1 MTTGDV
7 GNLRVRLSLDNA
19 QFERSI
25 ASMNRTLQAMG
36 QEIRG
41 LQNRG
46 REWGSSIDG
55 LRQKQEA
62 YSRLL
67 EGQQTKVR
75 RLSQEYE
82 KAKQQYGE
90 NSVQAERLAVQLNR
104 ASAEMDRT
112 QRELNETTAEL
123 QRLERELAQ
132 SQTAW
137 GKFGAAAT
145 AASEKLKA
153 VGDKMTSIGKDLSM
167 KISAPLTALGAGAA
181 KAAIDFES
189 AFAGV
194 RKTVDTSEEGF
205 AKLEK
210 GIRDMAKELPASAS
224 DIASVAESAGQLGI
238 AEDKILS
245 FSRTIIDLGESTNMT
260 REQAA
265 TEFARFAN
273 IVGMSQDNFDRLGS
287 SIVGLGNTMATTEA
301 EIMSMGMRLAA
312 QGAQVGMS
320 EAQIMALA
328 GTMSSLGIQ
337 AEMGGTAM
345 TTVLKKIDKSVGLG
359 GASLASFAD
368 AAGVTSKEFKK
379 IWENDAISG
388 LDLLIKGLAKTS
400 AEGGNLSEALRDLGI
415 KGIYESDVM
424 MRMAGAS
431 DLLSSAVATST
442 DAWKENTALTNE
454 AEQRYATTASQLA
467 MLKNKVTEVGITF
480 GQILI
485 PMLISVVDKI
495 TPMVEK
501 FSEFDEST
509 RKMIIVIGGFV
520 AAIGPVLIV
529 IGTLISSVGTIVG
542 AIGALSLAIAEAG
555 GLAAFLATKFAFL
568 GTVFAAL
575 TSPIGLTVAALV
587 TAAVLIIKYWD
598 PISDFFTTLGTKM
611 VPVFNNI
618 TSAVTVFGSKMSE
631 VPSMMMSAWSGAI
644 GTVTGLLASLKEKL
658 SIVTDVVNM
667 SNAMSALKI
676 ALESIASVLLM
687 LLGPWGLLISLFL
700 KLYNHTTLLQDVFAM
715 LRGEMSFDEVASN
728 FSTSISDIINNIA
741 ELATRLIPLG
751 AEMVV
756 NLINGISNNIGNLS
770 TAFAEVLPIIINTL
784 VMIIPQIILLAA
796 DIITNLANGITT
808 NLPLMVNA
816 ITSLIELITTTIS
829 TLIPQLVEVGVSILS
844 TLIEGIVTALPVII
858 EVVVQLIDTLIS
870 TLTATLPLLIDSGL
884 LIIQTLLDGILIAL
898 PLIIESALNI
908 VLSLVEGITTALPAV
923 IEVGLS
929 VITTLLEGI
938 VGALPTIVEAALTI
952 IIALVGALILLLPK
966 IIEAGIQIIVAL
978 VDGLIKAIPAIIEA
992 ALTLIVSLVEAIIK
1006 LLPQLIDAGIKIV
1019 EALVEGL
1026 IQIIPQLIEAGIT
1039 LITELLK
1046 AILKLLP
1053 QLLSAGAEL
1062 ITALVKGVLSILGQL
1077 LTAGGKLILGLLG
1090 KILGFTGQLLSAGG
1104 TLIGKLVSGILSILG
1119 DVVGAGAKLITGLID
1134 KILSF
1139 TKKLLSAGKD
1149 LVISLKNGVVEKTND
1164 MINVGKDLVSG
1175 LIKGITGMASDAI
1188 DAITGVVDGVV
1199 NKAKNLLGIKSPSR
1213 VFAQIGQ
1220 WTSEGWAIGI
1230 EEKGSMVKNAVS
1242 DIALTAQDIAEH
1254 YLNEEKKLRSGA
1266 NTEIAKIEK
1275 NKATEIAKIEKRM
1288 HEDVA
1293 KAQRAAAS
1301 KKKKTTQ
1308 DDALKI
1314 QRIKEDAAAKILKLE
1329 TSSDEKIKSL
1339 KSKSTKEIVELET
1352 KMNKDL
1358 LEETKRYIDDKKSL
1372 DQLSLI
1378 EEAQIWEQSMKL
1390 FAEGTKERVKAQ
1402 QEYRKATEAVS
1413 KEITAINTDFQNQIQ
1428 KINDDLVK
1436 QEETL
1441 TKAYEDAVDKRASSL
1456 VSFKSLFDAFKVEID
1471 VTGEQLIANLHSQV
1485 DGFKLWQSEIEKIS
1499 GRAIDKGL
1507 IEELRQMGPNAL
1519 PQLVALNQLTDSQLK
1534 QYSNLY
1540 KEKSKLARTQA
1551 ETELKGMKDDLD
1563 KRIPELRKAANDQLE
1578 TLKNEWN
1585 EKIKSLTKSTSTE
1598 LSSLEQIGKD
1608 AGNGLLQG
1616 LSSTA
1621 SSIQKKAQEIA
1632 DSVSKTISKA
1642 LQIKSPSRVMKGFGV
1657 NIGEGLVI
1665 GMDDMLSKV
1674 SNAASRLSSSVEG
1687 SMSFTADTN
1696 SLNRATSVTT
1706 NNTNNTPINITLHYN
1721 GAGSERDAFNIVDIV
1736 EKELGSRFKNNL
1748 RLQGSKG

>member
-1 MTTGDV
+1 M
-7 GNLRVRLSLDNA
+7 
-19 QFERSI
+19 
-25 ASMNRTLQAMG
+25 
-36 QEIRG
+36 
-41 LQNRG
+41 
-46 REWGSSIDG
+46 
-55 LRQKQEA
+55 
-62 YSRLL
+62 
-67 EGQQTKVR
+67 
-75 RLSQEYE
+75 
-82 KAKQQYGE
+82 
-90 NSVQAERLAVQLNR
+90 
-104 ASAEMDRT
+104 
-112 QRELNETTAEL
+112 
-123 QRLERELAQ
+123 
-132 SQTAW
+132 

-379 IWENDAISG
+379 IWETDAISG

-542 AIGALSLAIAEAG
+542 AIGTLSLAIAEAG

-611 VPVFNNI
+611 VPVFNSI

-751 AEMVV
+751 AEMIV
-756 NLINGISNNIGNLS
+756 NLINGISNNIEIYRPHL
-770 TAFAEVLPIIINTL
+770 
-784 VMIIPQIILLAA
+784 QHLA
-796 DIITNLANGITT
+796 
-808 NLPLMVNA
+808 
-816 ITSLIELITTTIS
+816 
-829 TLIPQLVEVGVSILS
+829 
-844 TLIEGIVTALPVII
+844 
-858 EVVVQLIDTLIS
+858 
-870 TLTATLPLLIDSGL
+870 
-884 LIIQTLLDGILIAL
+884 
-898 PLIIESALNI
+898 
-908 VLSLVEGITTALPAV
+908 
-923 IEVGLS
+923 
-929 VITTLLEGI
+929 
-938 VGALPTIVEAALTI
+938 
-952 IIALVGALILLLPK
+952 
-966 IIEAGIQIIVAL
+966 
-978 VDGLIKAIPAIIEA
+978 
-992 ALTLIVSLVEAIIK
+992 
-1006 LLPQLIDAGIKIV
+1006 
-1019 EALVEGL
+1019 
-1026 IQIIPQLIEAGIT
+1026 
-1039 LITELLK
+1039 
-1046 AILKLLP
+1046 
-1053 QLLSAGAEL
+1053 
-1062 ITALVKGVLSILGQL
+1062 
-1077 LTAGGKLILGLLG
+1077 
-1090 KILGFTGQLLSAGG
+1090 
-1104 TLIGKLVSGILSILG
+1104 
-1119 DVVGAGAKLITGLID
+1119 
-1134 KILSF
+1134 
-1139 TKKLLSAGKD
+1139 
-1149 LVISLKNGVVEKTND
+1149 
-1164 MINVGKDLVSG
+1164 
-1175 LIKGITGMASDAI
+1175 
-1188 DAITGVVDGVV
+1188 
-1199 NKAKNLLGIKSPSR
+1199 
-1213 VFAQIGQ
+1213 
-1220 WTSEGWAIGI
+1220 
-1230 EEKGSMVKNAVS
+1230 
-1242 DIALTAQDIAEH
+1242 
-1254 YLNEEKKLRSGA
+1254 Y
-1266 NTEIAKIEK
+1266 
-1275 NKATEIAKIEKRM
+1275 
-1288 HEDVA
+1288 
-1293 KAQRAAAS
+1293 
-1301 KKKKTTQ
+1301 
-1308 DDALKI
+1308 
-1314 QRIKEDAAAKILKLE
+1314 
-1329 TSSDEKIKSL
+1329 
-1339 KSKSTKEIVELET
+1339 
-1352 KMNKDL
+1352 
-1358 LEETKRYIDDKKSL
+1358 Y
-1372 DQLSLI
+1372 
-1378 EEAQIWEQSMKL
+1378 
-1390 FAEGTKERVKAQ
+1390 
-1402 QEYRKATEAVS
+1402 Y
-1413 KEITAINTDFQNQIQ
+1413 
-1428 KINDDLVK
+1428 
-1436 QEETL
+1436 
-1441 TKAYEDAVDKRASSL
+1441 
-1456 VSFKSLFDAFKVEID
+1456 
-1471 VTGEQLIANLHSQV
+1471 
-1485 DGFKLWQSEIEKIS
+1485 
-1499 GRAIDKGL
+1499 
-1507 IEELRQMGPNAL
+1507 
-1519 PQLVALNQLTDSQLK
+1519 
-1534 QYSNLY
+1534 
-1540 KEKSKLARTQA
+1540 
-1551 ETELKGMKDDLD
+1551 
-1563 KRIPELRKAANDQLE
+1563 
-1578 TLKNEWN
+1578 
-1585 EKIKSLTKSTSTE
+1585 
-1598 LSSLEQIGKD
+1598 
-1608 AGNGLLQG
+1608 
-1616 LSSTA
+1616 
-1621 SSIQKKAQEIA
+1621 
-1632 DSVSKTISKA
+1632 
-1642 LQIKSPSRVMKGFGV
+1642 
-1657 NIGEGLVI
+1657 
-1665 GMDDMLSKV
+1665 
-1674 SNAASRLSSSVEG
+1674 
-1687 SMSFTADTN
+1687 
-1696 SLNRATSVTT
+1696 
-1706 NNTNNTPINITLHYN
+1706 
-1721 GAGSERDAFNIVDIV
+1721 
-1736 EKELGSRFKNNL
+1736 
-1748 RLQGSKG
+1748 